1 MRYKD
6 KQLLAARKPWNQLLY
21 KIEGARNPISALIVD
36 SDLPITNMG
45 SDLYMTCNL
54 LRQWQEAMRQECVS
68 LMNNIFPPVSKAN
81 SQPIGSKWVT

>member
-21 KIEGARNPISALIVD
+21 KIEGARNPVGAQNPISALIVD

-68 LMNNIFPPVSKAN
+68 LMNNIFPPVSK
-81 SQPIGSKWVT
+81 